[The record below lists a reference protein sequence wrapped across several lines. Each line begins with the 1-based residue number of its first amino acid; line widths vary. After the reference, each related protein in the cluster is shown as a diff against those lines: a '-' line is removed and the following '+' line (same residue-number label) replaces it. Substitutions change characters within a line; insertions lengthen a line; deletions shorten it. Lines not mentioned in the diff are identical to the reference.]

1 MTMELDDFQ
10 KCWQADDARLDE
22 VIRLNRRLLRATEL
36 EGTRTM
42 MGRLRWSLGFEL
54 VMGLVSLVALGA
66 FIAANVRE
74 PRFVVPALLLDGV
87 ALVLTAVAA
96 RQWLRVGALDYAAPI
111 TQLQAGVESLRASTV
126 RTTQWVL
133 WLSPLLWTPLLI
145 VGLRGLAGVDAYRV
159 LGTGYLAAN
168 VLFGMVFL
176 AIMVVGSRWLTK
188 RHTGAAWLQ
197 RLAHA
202 VAGTNLNVAREQL
215 ARLAAFE
222 ASPRSIEK

>member
-1 MTMELDDFQ
+1 MELDDFQ
-10 KCWQADDARLDE
+10 KCWQANDARLDE

-36 EGTRTM
+36 DGTRTAM
-42 MGRLRWSLGFEL
+42 ARVRVSLGFEL

-66 FIAANVRE
+66 FIAANVHE
-74 PRFVVPALLLDGV
+74 LRFVVPALLLHGV
-87 ALVLTAVAA
+87 ALVLTAISG
-96 RQWLRVGALDYAAPI
+96 RQWLQVGSLDYAAPI
-111 TQLQAGVESLRASTV
+111 TQLQTGVESLRLSTV

-145 VGLRGLAGVDAYRV
+145 VGLRGVAGVDAWRA

-168 VLFGMVFL
+168 VLFGLVFL
-176 AIMVVGSRWLTK
+176 ALMVVGSRWLTK
-188 RHTGAAWLQ
+188 RPTGAAWLQ

-222 ASPRSIEK
+222 ESPRGAGK

>member
-1 MTMELDDFQ
+1 MELDDFQ
-10 KCWQADDARLDE
+10 KCWQANDARLDE

-36 EGTRTM
+36 EGTRTA

-54 VMGLVSLVALGA
+54 VMGLVSMVALGA
-66 FIAANVRE
+66 FIAANQRE
-74 PRFVVPALLLDGV
+74 PRFVVPALLLHGV
-87 ALVLTAVAA
+87 ALVLTVVSGG
-96 RQWLRVGALDYAAPI
+96 QFLRVGSLDYSAPI
-111 TQLQAGVESLRASTV
+111 TQLQGGVESLRVSTV

-145 VGLRGLAGVDAYRV
+145 VGLRGIVGVDAYRA

-168 VLFGMVFL
+168 VLFGLVFL
-176 AIMVVGSRWLTK
+176 TLMVLGSRWLTK
-188 RHTGAAWLQ
+188 RPTGAAWLQ

-222 ASPRSIEK
+222 ESPRGAGK

>member
-1 MTMELDDFQ
+1 MELDDFQ
-10 KCWQADDARLDE
+10 KCWQANDARLDE
-22 VIRLNRRLLRATEL
+22 VIRLNRRMLRATEL
-36 EGTRTM
+36 EGTRTAM
-42 MGRLRWSLGFEL
+42 ARVRMSLGFEL

-74 PRFVVPALLLDGV
+74 PRFVVPALLLHGV
-87 ALVLTAVAA
+87 ALVLTAISG
-96 RQWLRVGALDYAAPI
+96 RQWLRVGSLDYAAPI
-111 TQLQAGVESLRASTV
+111 TQLQTGVESLRLSTV

-145 VGLRGLAGVDAYRV
+145 VGLRGVAGVDAWRA

-168 VLFGMVFL
+168 VLFGLVFL
-176 AIMVVGSRWLTK
+176 ALMVVGSRWLTK
-188 RHTGAAWLQ
+188 RPTGAAWLQ

-202 VAGTNLNVAREQL
+202 VAGTNLNAAREQL

-222 ASPRSIEK
+222 ESPRGAGK